1 MNQLDYTQN
10 TAVFHPEL
18 LALKEKE
25 NIREVILTSK
35 DGHRSR
41 DDDKRFWV
49 LDYPIMSYKQYNE
62 NQLVMVHL
70 ADPDAPK
77 RIYQLQENESFITF
91 VDRFPENSNATISFL
106 ISSMQ
111 GQGDE
116 KTESI
121 VYRTCDYSK
130 PFEKKDFLAVNDQ
143 GSS

>member
-10 TAVFHPEL
+10 SAIYHPEL

-35 DGHRSR
+35 NGQSSR
-41 DDDKRFWV
+41 EVNKRFWV

-77 RIYQLQENESFITF
+77 RIY
-91 VDRFPENSNATISFL
+91 
-106 ISSMQ
+106 
-111 GQGDE
+111 
-116 KTESI
+116 
-121 VYRTCDYSK
+121 
-130 PFEKKDFLAVNDQ
+130 
-143 GSS
+143 